1 MFYRGEPEYFPNR
14 IPSGLRINNI
24 ELIEKEFNIDNA
36 IGNKCKQRLRCKKLS
51 NPNIMYYLFL
61 TIIYGY
67 KKTVDKKITPLY
79 EFYNKF
85 IDKDNNL
92 QHLLEGFIDFCESG
106 VKKRNIPFIKGEI
119 FFKIDYILRDYA
131 FFQHSEYPTL
141 LLDLTDDYSVAKKFA
156 GENGIIYKFDYEK
169 YKEEHSKITTIDIKN
184 GITNTN
190 KTPALWSWKNELY
203 SDSLYINKNILEQ
216 KGYVIYVPYKGSVDK
231 YFQTYKDWIR
241 RGRK

>member
-14 IPSGLRINNI
+14 IPSGLRINKI
-24 ELIEKEFNIDNA
+24 ELMEKEFNIDNA
-36 IGNKCKQRLRCKKLS
+36 IGNKHKQLLRCNKLS
-51 NPNIMYYLFL
+51 NPYIMYYLFL

-67 KKTVDKKITPLY
+67 KKTVEKKITPEY

-92 QHLLEGFIDFCESG
+92 QHLLEKFRDFCELG
-106 VKKRNIPFIKGEI
+106 RQKKVIPFSTREI
-119 FFKIDYILRDYA
+119 FFKIDYILKDYA

-141 LLDLTDDYSVAKKFA
+141 LLDITDDYSVAKRFA

-169 YKEEHSKITTIDIKN
+169 YKEEHSRITTINRKN

-190 KTPALWSWKNELY
+190 KPPALWSWKN
-203 SDSLYINKNILEQ
+203 
-216 KGYVIYVPYKGSVDK
+216 
-231 YFQTYKDWIR
+231 
-241 RGRK
+241 